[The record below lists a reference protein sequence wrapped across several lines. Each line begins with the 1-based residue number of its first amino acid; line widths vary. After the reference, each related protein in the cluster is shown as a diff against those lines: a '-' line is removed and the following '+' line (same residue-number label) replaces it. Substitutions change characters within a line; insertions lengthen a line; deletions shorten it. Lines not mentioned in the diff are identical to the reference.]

1 MTAPRAWLMAATAA
15 SALACL
21 AMGVVAL
28 AASPGWAKSRAPSST
43 DATGLGA
50 ASVYW
55 DNPQAG
61 AIGRSGGPPSQP
73 DQSFITGIR
82 QIDRLGV
89 AVDRQYVYW
98 TDGPWIG
105 RANLDGSGVNQ
116 QFIRVTPHAAFAL
129 AVDDQ
134 HLYWVGGGPSIWR
147 ANLDGSGVDSQF
159 TTVPGGN
166 LSGVAVDSAFV
177 YWTDR
182 RGMVGRA
189 NLDGTGIT
197 QSFVAGAGNATGV
210 AVDGRYIYWTQV
222 VGDLSSHGPYGG
234 AIGRAN
240 LDGTGANSSF
250 ITGASFPWGVT
261 VDYGYIYW
269 ANGYTCDYWTIPA
282 SSCGGGTIGRA
293 NLDGSAV
300 NQSYITAD
308 QGVGTGCASN
318 LARCGPYSVALSA
331 PGRVKTRASKE
342 TQNSFLYYLLR
353 IAVLRTFVFR
363 LTPIALKGFEYKLD
377 SRPERYE
384 FIRPRAD
391 RRFLEP
397 VNTDQLDVL
406 LGYDPAG
413 AGGARVEG
421 QKIRPAFS
429 G

>member
-1 MTAPRAWLMAATAA
+1 M
-15 SALACL
+15 
-21 AMGVVAL
+21 
-28 AASPGWAKSRAPSST
+28 PG
-43 DATGLGA
+43 DGGCGA
-50 ASVYW
+50 R
-55 DNPQAG
+55 G
-61 AIGRSGGPPSQP
+61 ER
-73 DQSFITGIR
+73 
-82 QIDRLGV
+82 RLGEV
-89 AVDRQYVYW
+89 PGSR
-98 TDGPWIG
+98 
-105 RANLDGSGVNQ
+105 LDG
-116 QFIRVTPHAAFAL
+116 RDTT
-129 AVDDQ
+129 
-134 HLYWVGGGPSIWR
+134 SIGR

-159 TTVPGGN
+159 ITVPGGR
-166 LSGVAVDSAFV
+166 LSGVALDSSFV
-177 YWTDR
+177 YWTDL
-182 RGMVGRA
+182 RGTVERS

-197 QSFVAGAGNATGV
+197 QSFVAEAGKASGV
-210 AVDGRYIYWTQV
+210 AVDGRYIYWTHFY
-222 VGDLSSHGPYGG
+222 GTSGPYGG

-240 LDGTGANSSF
+240 LDGTGANPSF
-250 ITGASFPWGVT
+250 ITDAFLPWGVK
-261 VDYGYIYW
+261 VDYGYLYW
-269 ANGYTCDYWTIPA
+269 ANGYTCDYYTIPA
-282 SSCGGGTIGRA
+282 SSCVGGTIGRA

-300 NQSYITAD
+300 NQSYIIA
-308 QGVGTGCASN
+308 GGLGLECGTGAYN
-318 LARCGPYSVALSA
+318 RCGPYSVALSA